1 MLKKFTELILCLIFA
16 GIILSLAL
24 IFSLALGWMGSAQA
38 ASGKAPAP
46 IKLVRV
52 WSAQDYTR
60 LTLESAQPVR
70 YRKFLLTNPPRL
82 VIDLNNVPLNAV
94 LSDLAKKIN
103 SDDPYIKNM
112 RVGLFK
118 PGTTRLVLDLKTEV
132 KPQLFNLK
140 PVGEYGHRLVLDIYP
155 ENPVDPLVALL
166 QTLEEKASAEKTTP
180 TTEPIPSLTSED
192 ATNNT
197 NPASAPQAAVTQ
209 SSVTDDAGFPAP
221 PPPLPHS
228 GNFADIKSRTL
239 IIAIDAGHGGEDP
252 GAKGRRGTR
261 EKNITLAIARK
272 LKKMMDETSNMRG
285 VLIRDGDYF
294 ISLSGRIQKARRVR
308 ADLFISIHA
317 DAFTRPNARGS
328 SVFTLS
334 EGGASSAS
342 ARWLANK
349 ENESDLIG
357 GVNLDIKDPHLAHTL
372 LDLSQTASINDS
384 VKLAKHV
391 LGELGQINTL
401 HGKGFGQ
408 AGFAVLKAP
417 DIPSI
422 LVETAF
428 ISNPTEERRL
438 NNPAYQDEMARAIL
452 TGVKRYFA
460 QNPAISRQILSQNN

>member
-1 MLKKFTELILCLIFA
+1 MLKNLATLTLTLCLAA
-16 GIILSLAL
+16 GYLPPAV
-24 IFSLALGWMGSAQA
+24 A
-38 ASGKAPAP
+38 ATA
-46 IKLVRV
+46 IKSVRV

-60 LTLESAQPVR
+60 LTLESAQPVH
-70 YRKFLLTNPPRL
+70 YRQFLLANPPRL
-82 VIDLNNVPLNAV
+82 VIDLNGVSLNDA
-94 LSDLAKKIN
+94 LSGLAKKIS
-103 SDDPYIKNM
+103 SDDPYIKSM

-166 QTLEEKASAEKTTP
+166 QTLEEKASAEKITP
-180 TTEPIPSLTSED
+180 ATEPAPSPTSED
-192 ATNNT
+192 AINNT
-197 NPASAPQAAVTQ
+197 NPASAPKAAITQ
-209 SSVTDDAGFPAP
+209 SPATDAVALPAP
-221 PPPLPHS
+221 PLHPRNS
-228 GNFADIKSRTL
+228 ADTKSRML

-272 LKKMMDETSNMRG
+272 FKKMMDETSNMRG

-294 ISLSGRIQKARRVR
+294 IPLGGRIQKARQVR

-317 DAFTRPNARGS
+317 DAFTRPDARGS

-460 QNPAISRQILSQNN
+460 QNPAISRQILSHNN

>member
-1 MLKKFTELILCLIFA
+1 
-16 GIILSLAL
+16 LSLC
-24 IFSLALGWMGSAQA
+24 LALGWIASTQA
-38 ASGKAPAP
+38 ASSKDVIP
-46 IKLVRV
+46 IKSARV

-60 LTLESAQPVR
+60 LTLESAKPVD
-70 YRKFLLTNPPRL
+70 YRQFLLTNPQRL

-94 LSDLAKKIN
+94 LSDLVKKIN
-103 SDDPYIKNM
+103 SDDPYIKSV
-112 RVGLFK
+112 RVGVFIAGK
-118 PGTTRLVLDLKTEV
+118 SGKAGTVRLVLDLKTEI

-166 QTLEEKASAEKTTP
+166 QTLEAKIPDPTSTSEATPNPTSAE
-180 TTEPIPSLTSED
+180 II
-192 ATNNT
+192 NNT
-197 NPASAPQAAVTQ
+197 DSASAPQAAVTQ
-209 SSVTDDAGFPAP
+209 SSVIDDASFPAP
-221 PPPLPHS
+221 RPPLPHS
-228 GNFADIKSRTL
+228 GNFADTKSRTL

-272 LKKMMDETSNMRG
+272 LKRLMDQLPNMRG

-294 ISLSGRIQKARRVR
+294 ISLGGRIQKARRVQ

-357 GVNLDIKDPHLAHTL
+357 GVNLDIQDPHLAHTL

-401 HGKGFGQ
+401 HGRGFGQ

-452 TGVKRYFA
+452 AGIKRYFA
-460 QNPAISRQILSQNN
+460 QNPAISRQILSHNN